1 MHVFKGRAR
10 RARARQKLLE
20 DNRAWAGVGERVT
33 FRAEVMPGRDPVER
47 TFTVARVVAS
57 GRVEL
62 TGLSGEHAETEFESE
77 KGAPV
82 AKTATGEKLKDAT
95 PERSGRGT
103 TRE

>member
-1 MHVFKGRAR
+1 
-10 RARARQKLLE
+10 
-20 DNRAWAGVGERVT
+20 
-33 FRAEVMPGRDPVER
+33 MPGRDPVER

-82 AKTATGEKLKDAT
+82 ASTSIGEVQKDAT
-95 PERSGRGT
+95 PGASGWGSARDET
-103 TRE
+103 